1 MSYTGHAL
9 GHSLFFQLVMKLPV
23 RILNASVAVKQRMG
37 IWIGFYR
44 LVKCFEYQWV
54 VVTFAHNKGYDSPI
68 IKVKDGAQVHF
79 MHNKILIPLEFCHI
93 GQPFLIGSII
103 MKVTGEQIFCDVLR
117 ILRTSGTVVAAVL
130 NGGFYAF
137 LPAYSKDA
145 LVIYM
150 NTVVM
155 L

>member
-1 MSYTGHAL
+1 
-9 GHSLFFQLVMKLPV
+9 
-23 RILNASVAVKQRMG
+23 
-37 IWIGFYR
+37 
-44 LVKCFEYQWV
+44 
-54 VVTFAHNKGYDSPI
+54 
-68 IKVKDGAQVHF
+68 
-79 MHNKILIPLEFCHI
+79 
-93 GQPFLIGSII
+93 

>member
-1 MSYTGHAL
+1 
-9 GHSLFFQLVMKLPV
+9 
-23 RILNASVAVKQRMG
+23 
-37 IWIGFYR
+37 
-44 LVKCFEYQWV
+44 
-54 VVTFAHNKGYDSPI
+54 
-68 IKVKDGAQVHF
+68 
-79 MHNKILIPLEFCHI
+79 
-93 GQPFLIGSII
+93 
-103 MKVTGEQIFCDVLR
+103 MKVTGEQIFCDILR

-145 LVIYM
+145 FVIYM